1 MNHKRVIALGF
12 FDGVH
17 LAHAALLQK
26 TRARA
31 DALGVTAAAM
41 SFDTHPDTLVFGCA
55 VPLINTAKERERL
68 MRERFGIDEVL
79 LAHFDEAM
87 MHMHWH
93 DFITDYL
100 IAQLHA
106 CHVVCGHDFHFGD
119 GGAGTPDRLREA
131 CGKLGLGCD
140 VIDKVTLDGQI
151 VSSTYIRQL
160 LLAGEAARATR
171 FLGHRHL
178 VSGTVV
184 RGAQNGRAIGFP
196 TANIPFAPNVLVPK
210 RGVYLAE
217 ATAQGRCYPALVN
230 IGVHP
235 TAGALPSPVLEA
247 WLQGFDGDLYGQEI
261 SVELAT
267 FTRPER
273 PFSSM
278 QALQR
283 QLERDKQDLQE
294 FFTR

>member
-1 MNHKRVIALGF
+1 MNQTRVIALGF

-17 LAHAALLQK
+17 LGHAALLQK

-31 DALGVTAAAM
+31 TKLGVTAAAM

-55 VPLINTAKERERL
+55 VPLINTARERERL

-79 LAHFDEAM
+79 LAHFDETM
-87 MHMHWH
+87 MRMDWH
-93 DFITDYL
+93 DFITGYL
-100 IAQLHA
+100 VGRLHA
-106 CHVVCGHDFHFGD
+106 CHVVCGHDFRFGS
-119 GGAGTPDRLREA
+119 GGAGTPERLREA
-131 CGKLGLGCD
+131 CKALGIGCD
-140 VIDKVTLDGQI
+140 VIDKITLDGQT

-160 LLAGEAARATR
+160 LLSGEAARAAR

-178 VSGTVV
+178 ISGTVV

-217 ATAQGRCYPALVN
+217 ATAQGRRYPALVN
-230 IGVHP
+230 VGVHP

-247 WLQGFDGDLYGQEI
+247 WLQGFDSDLYDQEI

-278 QALQR
+278 QALQQ
-283 QLERDKQDLQE
+283 QLLRDKQDLQE

>member
-1 MNHKRVIALGF
+1 MNQKRVVALGF

-17 LAHAALLQK
+17 LGHAALLQK

-31 DALGVTAAAM
+31 NELGVAAAAM
-41 SFDTHPDTLVFGCA
+41 SFDTHPDTLVFGCE
-55 VPLINTAKERERL
+55 VPLINTAAERAWL
-68 MRERFGIDEVL
+68 MRTRFGIDEVL
-79 LAHFDEAM
+79 LAHFDTAM
-87 MHMHWH
+87 MHMRWQ

-100 IAQLHA
+100 IGHLRA
-106 CHVVCGHDFHFGD
+106 CHVVCGHDFRFGD
-119 GGAGTPDRLREA
+119 GGAGTPARLREA
-131 CGKLGLGCD
+131 CAGLGLGCD

-160 LLAGEAARATR
+160 LLAGEAARAAR

-196 TANIPFAPNVLVPK
+196 TANILFAPSVLVPR

-217 ATAQGRCYPALVN
+217 ATAEGRRYPALVN
-230 IGVHP
+230 VGVHP

-261 SVELAT
+261 SVELAA

-278 QALQR
+278 QALQQ
-283 QLERDKQDLQE
+283 QLLHDKQELQE
-294 FFTR
+294 FFTQ